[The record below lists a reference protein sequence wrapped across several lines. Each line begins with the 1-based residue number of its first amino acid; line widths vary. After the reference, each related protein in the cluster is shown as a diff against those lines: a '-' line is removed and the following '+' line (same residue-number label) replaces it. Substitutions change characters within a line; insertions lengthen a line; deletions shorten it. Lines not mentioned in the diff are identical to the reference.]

1 MVAVPGRPL
10 VVGRT
15 VGLDLGRRPAVGL
28 TRSTTGAGKRSRTI
42 VARVSWAWVPG
53 PVVAQPVW
61 APALVAFVDGAA
73 LDLSQ
78 GPNVEAWFP
87 LGPTAPYF
95 PWYHHSDVYLRAVNI
110 TNLIQVR
117 DVDAVIRD
125 KDLADHRWINR
136 DNALTAVSSA
146 AFSGGDPVGRHAI
159 KLRTDSLPPL
169 RMVQHPAVNPRREL
183 LAGGAPAPRPR
194 FAERPQTL
202 VTRAAPHGGA
212 PERDPNAPAS
222 RIARGNAVSPPTGA
236 RERPAPV
243 ITRNQPPGQRQTA
256 GGEVGPPLTHGNGK
270 NNGGNRE
277 AAAPEPRASASPRPL
292 IARNAPPPPRP
303 NAAER
308 QSAMQAHPGRPLEP
322 RQIDNLRAGRAAGA
336 PHDHEVPNH
345 REAAPAAPQVQ
356 PPRPQVQPS
365 HPPVQPPRPQPQQRV
380 QPHAQPQQPQKPP
393 KGKPDRPG
401 GGGGGRGHEG

>member
-1 MVAVPGRPL
+1 
-10 VVGRT
+10 
-15 VGLDLGRRPAVGL
+15 
-28 TRSTTGAGKRSRTI
+28 
-42 VARVSWAWVPG
+42 
-53 PVVAQPVW
+53 VAQPVW
-61 APALVAFVDGAA
+61 APALVAVVDGAA

-95 PWYHHSDVYLRAVNI
+95 PWYHHSDAYLRDVNI

-136 DNALTAVSSA
+136 DNALTVVSSA

-159 KLRTDSLPPL
+159 QLRTDSLPPL

-194 FAERPQTL
+194 VAERPQTL
-202 VTRAAPHGGA
+202 VTRGGA
-212 PERDPNAPAS
+212 GAGAHERAIPNAPTS
-222 RIARGNAVSPPTGA
+222 RIARGNGMSPPTGA

-243 ITRNQPPGQRQTA
+243 ITRNQPPGERRTA
-256 GGEVGPPLTHGNGK
+256 GGEVGPPLPHGNGK
-270 NNGGNRE
+270 SNGGNRE
-277 AAAPEPRASASPRPL
+277 VAAPAAPASASPRPL
-292 IARNAPPPPRP
+292 IARNAPPPPPP

-322 RQIDNLRAGRAAGA
+322 RQIDNLRAGRPAGA
-336 PHDHEVPNH
+336 PHDREVPIH
-345 REAAPAAPQVQ
+345 REAAPVAPQIL
-356 PPRPQVQPS
+356 PPRPQMQPS
-365 HPPVQPPRPQPQQRV
+365 HPAPPKP
-380 QPHAQPQQPQKPP
+380 AQKPP

>member
-1 MVAVPGRPL
+1 
-10 VVGRT
+10 
-15 VGLDLGRRPAVGL
+15 
-28 TRSTTGAGKRSRTI
+28 
-42 VARVSWAWVPG
+42 
-53 PVVAQPVW
+53 VAQPVW

-73 LDLSQ
+73 LDLTQ

-95 PWYHHSDVYLRAVNI
+95 PWYHHSDAYLRDVNI
-110 TNLIQVR
+110 TNLIEVH

-125 KDLADHRWINR
+125 RDLANHRWINR
-136 DNALTAVSSA
+136 DNALTAVSSGT
-146 AFSGGDPVGRHAI
+146 FSAGDPVGRRAI

-169 RMVQHPAVNPRREL
+169 RIVAHPAVNPRREL
-183 LAGGAPAPRPR
+183 LAGGAPAPQPR

-202 VTRAAPHGGA
+202 VTRAEPRGGA
-212 PERDPNAPAS
+212 HDRATQIAPAS
-222 RIARGNAVSPPTGA
+222 RNSRGIAVSPPTGA

-243 ITRNQPPGQRQTA
+243 ITRNQPPGQRPAESQA
-256 GGEVGPPLTHGNGK
+256 AGEVGPPLSSGNGK
-270 NNGGNRE
+270 SNGGHRE
-277 AAAPEPRASASPRPL
+277 AAAPPPRASASPRPL

-322 RQIDNLRAGRAAGA
+322 GQVENLRAGRPAGA
-336 PHDHEVPNH
+336 VQDHEIPNH
-345 REAAPAAPQVQ
+345 RAAAPLPSPQA
-356 PPRPQVQPS
+356 QPS
-365 HPPVQPPRPQPQQRV
+365 RPQPQQRV
-380 QPHAQPQQPQKPP
+380 QPRAQPQQAQRPPQPAQQPAASPSQPAGRQAPPKPAQKPP